1 MNDKDIRDFT
11 QRYCISELEYAGFD
25 DTDYLHTGSRHR
37 SAYLSD
43 YMRTRQVAMQMPQ
56 AAFEHMV
63 KSDNEADRAYSLLR
77 EEARIRERHP
87 ELANAYS
94 QYKMLLELFR

>member
-11 QRYCISELEYAGFD
+11 QRYSISELEYADYD
-25 DTDYLHTGSRHR
+25 DTDYLHTGFRHA
-37 SAYLSD
+37 SVYLSD
-43 YMRTRQVAMQMPQ
+43 YSRTRQVAMQMPK

-63 KSDNEADRAYSLLR
+63 KSDALAEKEYLLLR
-77 EEARIRERHP
+77 EEARIRERYP

-94 QYKMLLELFR
+94 QYKMLLELYR